1 MYEEKTKMLSEMKK
15 LKDELTA
22 ALNENAE
29 MRENLMMA
37 QDSLKQINI
46 FKDKLADR
54 DNKIQ
59 QLHKAIGDLKGDVH
73 SASSIAQ

>member
-37 QDSLKQINI
+37 
-46 FKDKLADR
+46 
-54 DNKIQ
+54 
-59 QLHKAIGDLKGDVH
+59 
-73 SASSIAQ
+73 